1 MADLVAYRSLI
12 ESVPE
17 WPFNAPLLTRL
28 LLYLAIPLASWVA
41 GAMVERGLDR
51 LLD

>member
-1 MADLVAYRSLI
+1 MADLLAYRSLI
-12 ESVPE
+12 EAFPE

-28 LLYLAIPLASWVA
+28 LLYLAIPLGSWIA